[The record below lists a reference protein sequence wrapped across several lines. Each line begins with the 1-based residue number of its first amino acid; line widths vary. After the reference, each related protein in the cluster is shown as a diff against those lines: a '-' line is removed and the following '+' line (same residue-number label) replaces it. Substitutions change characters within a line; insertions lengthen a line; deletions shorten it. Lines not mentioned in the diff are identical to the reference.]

1 MVAESTPEVVGRRRS
16 GAFPSSSWSSFE
28 PRRRS
33 SALLQPASVVVED
46 EGGRG
51 FLLDM
56 AFVHEVAGSAVSTEV
71 VGVNV
76 SRRSGSPELPRADRS
91 AWSRSVG
98 LWESL
103 GWVGLV

>member
-16 GAFPSSSWSSFE
+16 GAFLSSSWSSFE

-33 SALLQPASVVVED
+33 SALLRPASVVVED
-46 EGGRG
+46 EGCRG
-51 FLLDM
+51 SLLDV
-56 AFVHEVAGSAVSTEV
+56 AVVHEVAGPAVSTEV
-71 VGVNV
+71 AGVNV
-76 SRRSGSPELPRADRS
+76 SRRCGSSELPRARRS

>member
-1 MVAESTPEVVGRRRS
+1 MAGSTPEVVGRWRS
-16 GAFPSSSWSSFE
+16 GAFLSSSGSSFE
-28 PRRRS
+28 PRRRL
-33 SALLQPASVVVED
+33 SALLQPPPVVVED

-51 FLLDM
+51 SLLDV
-56 AFVHEVAGSAVSTEV
+56 AVDHEVAGSAVSTEV
-71 VGVNV
+71 AGVNF
-76 SRRSGSPELPRADRS
+76 SGRSGSPELPRAGRS